1 MPPVMSTP
9 LLTTSGDPGDGSSS
23 WLLREDLD
31 RWTDRVEMDLNRT
44 NNFSESFDKTF
55 ADDVGH
61 YNRTIFNILS
71 AVLLE
76 QAYIS
81 CYRQGSQPPKK
92 KKICV
97 EKDVSMEK
105 IVRNLHHYEN
115 RVLEYL
121 DELAE
126 L

>member
-1 MPPVMSTP
+1 MDP
-9 LLTTSGDPGDGSSS
+9 LLGYYEKTWIVGLSGRKARFPAES
-23 WLLREDLD
+23 WNQ
-31 RWTDRVEMDLNRT
+31 TDRVEMDLNRT

-92 KKICV
+92 EKICV
-97 EKDVSMEK
+97 EKDVSMER